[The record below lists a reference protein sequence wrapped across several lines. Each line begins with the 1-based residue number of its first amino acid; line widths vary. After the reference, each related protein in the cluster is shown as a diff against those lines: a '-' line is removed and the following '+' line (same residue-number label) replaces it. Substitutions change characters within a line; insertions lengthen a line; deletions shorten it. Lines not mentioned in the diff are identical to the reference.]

1 MACLFSTDSF
11 KICLLGRII
20 IFLPLRFIYKHM
32 DEKKCFGNPIVL
44 GVNRLSILGCTESDG
59 KKNLEKQKMKSNYSV
74 VNRQIRIVTS

>member
-1 MACLFSTDSF
+1 
-11 KICLLGRII
+11 
-20 IFLPLRFIYKHM
+20 M